1 MLSKIIESNKY
12 VIENAKFIQINKK
25 EIEKFANQIKDVNI
39 QNWLYNSPYKLLD
52 ENIETIITFL
62 LYFEAID
69 FSFWGNPKWHIETI
83 NGVEDGSMALMYA
96 MLRYMRENKSFNN
109 LTKEK
114 FKKYLQGNIDIPL
127 FEERYQII
135 KNINKVV
142 NEKMDGNF
150 YNAVFKLT
158 SDEELFSFIIDNF
171 EDFKDVRTYQGK
183 IIYFYKLAQL
193 LTSDILHIREKKE
206 NIKVDYAHLVGCSDY
221 KIPQGLR
228 ALNLVKY
235 NKELADIV
243 DNKIEIKENS
253 TYEVEIRATVI
264 YVIDEIKKLLNNK
277 INAIELNDYIWLMS
291 KNKELPKR
299 PYHLTRTTNY

>member
-1 MLSKIIESNKY
+1 MFNEIIESNKY

-127 FEERYQII
+127 F
-135 KNINKVV
+135 
-142 NEKMDGNF
+142 
-150 YNAVFKLT
+150 
-158 SDEELFSFIIDNF
+158 
-171 EDFKDVRTYQGK
+171 
-183 IIYFYKLAQL
+183 
-193 LTSDILHIREKKE
+193 
-206 NIKVDYAHLVGCSDY
+206 
-221 KIPQGLR
+221 
-228 ALNLVKY
+228 
-235 NKELADIV
+235 
-243 DNKIEIKENS
+243 
-253 TYEVEIRATVI
+253 
-264 YVIDEIKKLLNNK
+264 
-277 INAIELNDYIWLMS
+277 
-291 KNKELPKR
+291 
-299 PYHLTRTTNY
+299 

>member
-1 MLSKIIESNKY
+1 MFNEIIESNKY

-25 EIEKFANQIKDVNI
+25 EIEKFANQIKDVNT

-69 FSFWGNPKWHIETI
+69 FSFWGSPKWQIETI
-83 NGVEDGSMALMYA
+83 NGKEDGSMALMFA
-96 MLRYMRENKSFNN
+96 MLRYIRENKSFDSM
-109 LTKEK
+109 TKEN
-114 FKKYLQGNIDIPL
+114 FKEYLKGNVEIPL
-127 FEERYQII
+127 FEERFKII
-135 KNINKVV
+135 KNVNKVV
-142 NEKMDGNF
+142 NETFSGDF
-150 YNAVFKLT
+150 YNAIYNLT
-158 SDEELFSFIIDNF
+158 NDEELFKFIIDNF
-171 EDFKDVRTYQGK
+171 EDFKDIRTYEGK
-183 IIYFYKLAQL
+183 KIYFYKLAQL

-206 NIKVDYAHLVGCSDY
+206 NIKVDYSHLVGCSDY
-221 KIPQGLR
+221 KIPQVLR

-235 NKELADIV
+235 NEELANIV

-253 TYEVEIRATVI
+253 KYEVEIRAKVI
-264 YVIDEIKKLLNNK
+264 YVIDEIKRLLNNK
-277 INAIELNDYIWLMS
+277 VNAIELNDYIWLMS

>member
-12 VIENAKFIQINKK
+12 VIENAKYIQINKD
-25 EIEKFANQIKDVNI
+25 EIKKFANGIQEVNI
-39 QNWLYNSPYKLLD
+39 KNWLYNSPYNLLD
-52 ENIETIITFL
+52 ENVETIITFL

-69 FSFWGNPKWHIETI
+69 FSFWGSPKWQIETS
-83 NGVEDGSMALMYA
+83 NGKEDGSMALMYA
-96 MLRYMRENKSFNN
+96 MLRYIRENKTFDN

-127 FEERYQII
+127 LEERYQII

-142 NEKMDGNF
+142 NEKMDGDF
-150 YNAVFKLT
+150 YNAIYNLT
-158 SDEELFSFIIDNF
+158 NDEELFKFIIDNF
-171 EDFKDVRTYQGK
+171 EDFKDIRTYEGK
-183 IIYFYKLAQL
+183 TIYFYKLAQL

-206 NIKVDYAHLVGCSDY
+206 NIKVDYSHLVGCSDY

-235 NKELADIV
+235 NEELANIV

-253 TYEVEIRATVI
+253 KYEVEIRATVI
-264 YVIDEIKKLLNNK
+264 YVIDEIKRLLNNK
-277 INAIELNDYIWLMS
+277 VNAIELNDYIWLMS

>member
-206 NIKVDYAHLVGCSDY
+206 NIKVDYSHLVGCSDY

-228 ALNLVKY
+228 ALNLVEY
-235 NKELADIV
+235 NKELAYIV
-243 DNKIEIKENS
+243 DNKIEIKENT

>member
-52 ENIETIITFL
+52 ENIENIITFL

-69 FSFWGNPKWHIETI
+69 FSFWGTPKWQIETS
-83 NGVEDGSMALMYA
+83 NGKEDGSMALMYA
-96 MLRYMRENKSFNN
+96 MLSYIRENKSFDN

-114 FKKYLQGNIDIPL
+114 FKEYLKGNVDIPL
-127 FEERYQII
+127 FEERFKII
-135 KNINKVV
+135 KSVNKVV
-142 NEKMDGNF
+142 NERFGGDF
-150 YNAVFKLT
+150 YNDIYNLT
-158 SDEELFSFIIDNF
+158 NDEELFKFIIDNF

-193 LTSDILHIREKKE
+193 LTSDILHIREKNE
-206 NIKVDYAHLVGCSDY
+206 NIKVDYSHLVGCSDY

-243 DNKIEIKENS
+243 DNKVEIKENS
-253 TYEVEIRATVI
+253 EYEVEIRATVI
-264 YVIDEIKKLLNNK
+264 YVIDEIKRLLNNK
-277 INAIELNDYIWLMS
+277 VNAIELNDYIWLMS

>member
-1 MLSKIIESNKY
+1 MFNEIIESNKY

-52 ENIETIITFL
+52 KNIENIITFL

-69 FSFWGNPKWHIETI
+69 FSFWGTPKWQIETS
-83 NGVEDGSMALMYA
+83 NGKEDGSMALMYA
-96 MLRYMRENKSFNN
+96 MLSYIRENKSFDN

-114 FKKYLQGNIDIPL
+114 FKEYLKGNVDIPL
-127 FEERYQII
+127 FEERFKII
-135 KNINKVV
+135 KSVNKVV
-142 NEKMDGNF
+142 NERFGGDF
-150 YNAVFKLT
+150 YNAIYNLT
-158 SDEELFSFIIDNF
+158 SDEELFKFIIDNF

-193 LTSDILHIREKKE
+193 LTSDILHIREKNE
-206 NIKVDYAHLVGCSDY
+206 NIKVDYSHLVGCSDY

-243 DNKIEIKENS
+243 DNKVEIKENS
-253 TYEVEIRATVI
+253 EYEVEIRATVI
-264 YVIDEIKKLLNNK
+264 YVIDEIKRLLNNK
-277 INAIELNDYIWLMS
+277 VNAIELNDYIWLMS
-291 KNKELPKR
+291 KNKELLKR

>member
-150 YNAVFKLT
+150 YNAVCKLT

>member
-1 MLSKIIESNKY
+1 MFNEIIESNKY
-12 VIENAKFIQINKK
+12 VIENAKYIQINKE
-25 EIEKFANQIKDVNI
+25 EIKKFANGIQEINIK
-39 QNWLYNSPYKLLD
+39 NWLYNSPYNLFN
-52 ENIETIITFL
+52 ENVETIITFL

-69 FSFWGNPKWHIETI
+69 FSFWGSPKWQIETS
-83 NGVEDGSMALMYA
+83 NGKEDGSMALMYA
-96 MLRYMRENKSFNN
+96 MLRYIRENKTFDN

-127 FEERYQII
+127 LEERYQII
-135 KNINKVV
+135 KNVNKVV
-142 NEKMDGNF
+142 NETFSGDF
-150 YNAVFKLT
+150 YNAIYNLT
-158 SDEELFSFIIDNF
+158 NDEELFKFIIDNF
-171 EDFKDVRTYQGK
+171 EDFKDIRTYEGK
-183 IIYFYKLAQL
+183 KIYFYKLAQL

-206 NIKVDYAHLVGCSDY
+206 NIKVDYSHLVGCSDY

-235 NKELADIV
+235 NEELANIV

-253 TYEVEIRATVI
+253 KYEVEIRATVI
-264 YVIDEIKKLLNNK
+264 YVIDVIKRLLNNK
-277 INAIELNDYIWLMS
+277 VNAIELNDYIWLMS

>member
-25 EIEKFANQIKDVNI
+25 EIEKFANQIKDVDI

-52 ENIETIITFL
+52 ENIENIITFL

-69 FSFWGNPKWHIETI
+69 FSFWGTPKWQIETS
-83 NGVEDGSMALMYA
+83 NGKEDGSMALMYA
-96 MLRYMRENKSFNN
+96 MLSYIRENKSFDN

-114 FKKYLQGNIDIPL
+114 FKEYLKGNVDIPL
-127 FEERYQII
+127 FEERFKII
-135 KNINKVV
+135 KSVNKVV
-142 NEKMDGNF
+142 NERFGGDF
-150 YNAVFKLT
+150 YNDIYNLT
-158 SDEELFSFIIDNF
+158 NDEELFKFIIDNF

-206 NIKVDYAHLVGCSDY
+206 NIKVDYSHLVGCSDY

-228 ALNLVKY
+228 ALNLVEY
-235 NKELADIV
+235 NKELAYIV